1 MSIAQRGL
9 KLPVMMPIYQKL
21 AGNLPKTSMAGF
33 RRFPDNLSL
42 TEHVFFLAGLG
53 LKSNVFR
60 MLLCSNSPQVSSN
73 WISKIDKK
81 CKELIVLI
89 YILLVRGET
98 AAPNCSVEW
107 LMLLSRLFV
116 SILFLIF
123 KFTCN

>member
-60 MLLCSNSPQVSSN
+60 MLLCSNGPQVSSN
-73 WISKIDKK
+73 WISKI
-81 CKELIVLI
+81 ELIVLI